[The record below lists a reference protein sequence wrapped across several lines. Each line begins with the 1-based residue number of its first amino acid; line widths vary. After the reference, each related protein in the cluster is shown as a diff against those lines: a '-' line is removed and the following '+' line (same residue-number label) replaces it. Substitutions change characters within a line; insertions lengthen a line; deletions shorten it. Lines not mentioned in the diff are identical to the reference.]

1 MPGWC
6 VQLDSPPN
14 LSPMNISYPQLALVE
29 KSIIAGLNFPLQD
42 VLKSAENMNQRR
54 SDAERAM
61 LLGNNY
67 KGKVKIIFEDKLG
80 MKQVETTIWSVTEKY
95 VLLKTGMQIPLHR
108 IHEIRI

>member
-1 MPGWC
+1 
-6 VQLDSPPN
+6 
-14 LSPMNISYPQLALVE
+14 MNVSYPQLALVE
-29 KSIIAGLNFPLQD
+29 KNIIAGLHFPLQD
-42 VLKSAENMNQRR
+42 VLKSVETVSQRR
-54 SDAERAM
+54 ADAERAM

-67 KGKVKIIFEDKLG
+67 KGKVKIIFEDNGG